1 MMARFLTAQPFVVEP
16 NTIYTP
22 WSQELML
29 VKLGAWS
36 SPATLSWTVGPALES
51 RGHQPHPQI

>member
-1 MMARFLTAQPFVVEP
+1 MARLLTAQPFVVEP

-29 VKLGAWS
+29 VKLGA
-36 SPATLSWTVGPALES
+36 
-51 RGHQPHPQI
+51 

>member
-1 MMARFLTAQPFVVEP
+1 MIVRFLTSQHFDVVVEP

-29 VKLGAWS
+29 VKLGA
-36 SPATLSWTVGPALES
+36 
-51 RGHQPHPQI
+51 